1 MNDIASKNRS
11 PETHFKGGN
20 FFAQKFRVRENETH
34 PNDVIRMLKDE
45 LARSQEH
52 VYELYIRIADYAKHY
67 EDENKEKKSR

>member
-34 PNDVIRMLKDE
+34 PNDVIRMLQEE

-52 VYELYIRIADYAKHY
+52 VYELYRHITDYSSKY
-67 EDENKEKKSR
+67 KDKEKK